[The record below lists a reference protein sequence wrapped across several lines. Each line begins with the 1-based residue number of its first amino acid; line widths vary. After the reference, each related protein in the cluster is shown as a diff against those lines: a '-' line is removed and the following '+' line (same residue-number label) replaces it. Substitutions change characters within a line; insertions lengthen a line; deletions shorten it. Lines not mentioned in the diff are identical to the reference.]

1 MTQFTDFGLNPAILK
16 SLGDKGYSEPT
27 PIQAQ
32 AIPGV
37 MTGRD
42 LLGIAQTGTG
52 KTAAFALPILHRL
65 ALNRKAAPKRGC
77 RCLVLSPTRELATQI
92 ADSFRAYGSELGFS
106 VATVFGGVA
115 HNPQIKAL
123 ARGVDIVV
131 AAPGRLLDHLGEK
144 DADLSG
150 VEILVLDEADQM
162 LDMGFIVP
170 IRKIIRHLPKDRQTL
185 FFSATMPTDIGKL
198 AGEMLNDPMKVSV
211 APPATTVERINQQVV
226 HVDAKAKRGLLVE
239 LFSREDFTRV
249 LVFTRTK
256 RGADKVARVLEGAG
270 VNASAIHGNKSQNQR
285 EKALAAFKA
294 GEVRALVATDIAARG
309 IDISAVSHVVQYE
322 LPDVP
327 EQYVHRIGRTAR
339 AGNDGSA
346 VAFCA
351 DDERPLLRD
360 IEKITRQKIP
370 STDRRG
376 DSVLF
381 KLAASSPEAAHEEH
395 VDPRSRRG
403 QRGGQGRSGEGR
415 PQSSR
420 GEGRGNGQRGARPNP
435 LRSAERSD
443 RPVEQRLEARS
454 GNPGQPRRDSRP
466 AQPERIPLGPDEAR
480 KGRSRR
486 RRGGAGGKPGGE
498 GQAAAKSSH
507 APRRDEDRL
516 GNRSEHRSDNRGAKP
531 ADRNGR
537 PNGAKPK
544 SRSGFDSRNKRND
557 VLAGASKPQS
567 GPAMPARDLM
577 RFLTDGG
584 TRD

>member
-1 MTQFTDFGLNPAILK
+1 VTQFTDFGLNPLLTKALAA
-16 SLGDKGYSEPT
+16 KGYSEPT

-65 ALNRKAAPKRGC
+65 ALNRKAAPRKGC

-92 ADSFRAYGSELGFS
+92 ADSFRAYGAELGFS

-123 ARGVDIVV
+123 AKGVDIIV

-185 FFSATMPTDIGKL
+185 FFSATMPADIGKL
-198 AGEMLNDPMKVSV
+198 AGEMLRDPLQVSV
-211 APPATTVERINQQVV
+211 TPPATTVERINQQVV
-226 HVDAKAKRGLLVE
+226 FLDAKAKRGLLVE
-239 LFSREDFTRV
+239 LFSRPDFTRV

-270 VNASAIHGNKSQNQR
+270 VQASAIHGNKSQNQR

-309 IDISAVSHVVQYE
+309 IDISSVSHVVQFE

-346 VAFCA
+346 VAMCA
-351 DDERPLLRD
+351 EDERSLLRD
-360 IEKITRQKIP
+360 IEKVTRQKIP
-370 STDRRG
+370 SIDRRG
-376 DSVLF
+376 DPVLAQ
-381 KLAASSPEAAHEEH
+381 LAAASPEGKAEVHI
-395 VDPRSRRG
+395 DPRSPRG
-403 QRGGQGRSGEGR
+403 QRNVRRSGEGR
-415 PQSSR
+415 PQQSR
-420 GEGRGNGQRGARPNP
+420 GEGRGEGGRGQQRNKPRGEGRGPQRAGGGGRDQQRNEG
-435 LRSAERSD
+435 RGERAETRG
-443 RPVEQRLEARS
+443 EARS
-454 GNPGQPRRDSRP
+454 DNRSQPRADQR
-466 AQPERIPLGPDEAR
+466 QPERAAAGEGQP
-480 KGRSRR
+480 SRGR
-486 RRGGAGGKPGGE
+486 RRGGQGGGKGGSAGWSGVE
-498 GQAAAKSSH
+498 AKS
-507 APRRDEDRL
+507 
-516 GNRSEHRSDNRGAKP
+516 GNRQPQREGARP
-531 ADRNGR
+531 GNGERNAQRNGKPR
-537 PNGAKPK
+537 GKSHPNG
-544 SRSGFDSRNKRND
+544 REKRND
-557 VLAGASKPQS
+557 VLAAPREHT
-567 GPAMPARDLM
+567 GPATTARDLM
-577 RFLTDGG
+577 RFLTEGRQD
-584 TRD
+584 